1 MKLSKCRFFQD
12 ELEFLGHTISREGV
26 RPSKE
31 RVDNN
36 LPAKSPRNKMELRSF
51 IGLMTYNV
59 KFLPAIT
66 SVLHPLYSLLRKNA
80 RWLWGKKHKH
90 AFKKAK
96 ELVSKAPVLAHYSV
110 NSPIKL
116 YCDASSYGLGA
127 CLMHI
132 IGGQEKPVACA
143 SWVLTQAEINY
154 AHAN

>member
-1 MKLSKCRFFQD
+1 MDNILS
-12 ELEFLGHTISREGV
+12 
-26 RPSKE
+26 
-31 RVDNN
+31 
-36 LPAKSPRNKMELRSF
+36 AKSPRNKMELKSF

-80 RWLWGKKHKH
+80 RWLWRNKHKH

-132 IGGQEKPVACA
+132 IGGQEKTVAYA
-143 SWVLTQAEINY
+143 SGC
-154 AHAN
+154 